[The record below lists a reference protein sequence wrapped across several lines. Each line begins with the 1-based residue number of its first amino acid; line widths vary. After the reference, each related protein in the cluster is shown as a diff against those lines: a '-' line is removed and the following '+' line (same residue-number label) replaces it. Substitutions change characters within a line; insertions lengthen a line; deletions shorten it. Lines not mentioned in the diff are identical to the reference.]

1 MFKRTLSMYKMFIT
15 DGTITL
21 LKIGILTLF
30 DLVLHFAYRQ
40 ITQLALQIK
49 LLVDQDRDN
58 EATAPLKQK
67 KNHA

>member
-30 DLVLHFAYRQ
+30 DLVLHFVYRR
-40 ITQLALQIK
+40 IIQLALQIK

>member
-1 MFKRTLSMYKMFIT
+1 MFKRTLSMYKIFIT

-30 DLVLHFAYRQ
+30 DLVLHFVYRQ
-40 ITQLALQIK
+40 IIQLALQIK